1 MQDLPFLTADH
12 AGIGGVLR
20 TAPEDFEVEELP
32 AYLPSGAGDH
42 VFVWIEKRGL
52 TTPMAL
58 QLLARALG
66 VAERDLGTAGM
77 KDRHAVTRQWIS
89 LPPPVTPEAA
99 LAVNID
105 GLRVLRAERHNNKL
119 KTGHLRGNRFVLR
132 VRNVIDPA
140 TAVDQAKAIVAAL
153 TTAPGAP
160 NWYGEQRFGHDGGNV
175 AVGRALVLGTKQR
188 ARGRG
193 DQRTERLM
201 VSALQSE
208 LFNQWLVQRIADGNY
223 RTAIPGDLMRK
234 RGGGLFDSI
243 DTAVDA
249 PRVASG
255 EIVPTGPM
263 FGYRVRAPDVTTEAG
278 AKEAQILQEANL
290 SLEDFRRVGDIAE
303 GSRRDAAIE
312 LLDVSVHDGGDVAG
326 SVVIG
331 FTLPSG
337 AYATVVMREVMKVAA
352 RWNQNDRPPA
362 SKSNEPQPVE
372 DAPGES

>member
-1 MQDLPFLTADH
+1 M
-12 AGIGGVLR
+12 
-20 TAPEDFEVEELP
+20 
-32 AYLPSGAGDH
+32 
-42 VFVWIEKRGL
+42 
-52 TTPMAL
+52 
-58 QLLARALG
+58 
-66 VAERDLGTAGM
+66 
-77 KDRHAVTRQWIS
+77 
-89 LPPPVTPEAA
+89 
-99 LAVNID
+99 
-105 GLRVLRAERHNNKL
+105 LRAERHNNKL

-208 LFNQWLVQRIADGNY
+208 LFNQWLVQRIADGKS